1 MCNEVSRKC
10 FLTGENPLTAVSF
23 TLCVN
28 MSQAQMNL
36 RPIKILGRD
45 VSFPSELTAVSPS
58 PLRGLNHYQWMG
70 LCLARNYWG
79 QLGVVAQQQQTFKK
93 MWKIHYSR
101 RLCHT
106 HRMLQQGNCTMNDIV
121 LIHDLS
127 ISDRQPPYPR
137 LGRIQSFM
145 DELKDQAIIS
155 YGEGGTNR

>member
-1 MCNEVSRKC
+1 MFSNRRKSAHCRLFHSMCEHEPSADELETDQNSGKRRV
-10 FLTGENPLTAVSF
+10 L
-23 TLCVN
+23 
-28 MSQAQMNL
+28 
-36 RPIKILGRD
+36 PIKSDCCVTITIERAESLSMD
-45 VSFPSELTAVSPS
+45 
-58 PLRGLNHYQWMG
+58 G